1 MIYRLVFYLFCLCIP
16 SLVNANSNY
25 FAHERFEKFGIQDG
39 LSSSKVFD
47 IKQDKDGYIWC
58 ATDEGF
64 CRFDGISFKTY
75 SWSLGSSLDFTNQQT
90 LKIYCDE
97 NRIYVATNFGL
108 LMYDVETDTYKIFK
122 NNALQT
128 GRDLYSVRSIIKRKE
143 GGLWIGTYGDGVY
156 SFDPETGVFNRLYY
170 QASDDRVLSLY
181 ESSDGL
187 LYIGTHFG
195 GLDMV
200 HLRSRSVTNYSVQ
213 SRNFPDSQVETIF
226 QDSYGDTWVGT
237 WKGLLRFV
245 RGKNEPELIALDE
258 LKDAKVNCIEESS
271 SGQLWVGTE
280 YFLCSIKL
288 KQSGEQINKG
298 DTKFY
303 YESETETGLSY
314 KTIRSV
320 LSDKNDNLWIGTY
333 GGGVNFVNQHKQ
345 KFNYITSDILLPNSL
360 SYKHVSSFSEDKYGN
375 LWITTD
381 GGGINYWDIRNNT
394 FKEITSK
401 SRGYNLSDDATLCSL
416 IDSDNDL
423 WIGTYDCVLNRM
435 KDGTKQFI
443 HYTHQKDN
451 PHSLMHSD
459 LSCLYEDSRKNIW
472 VGQRAGLSYFDKNS
486 NSFHVI
492 EPLRWNHITALE
504 EYKGHLMIGTFG
516 GMYQYDYETGSV
528 DPLSSKLKN
537 VLVNSFVFDKQGTLW
552 IGTEGQ
558 GLWEYTVGSD
568 SLRIYGQADGLNS
581 AIVRELI
588 LVGDD
593 LWMGTNKDIVKMDT
607 ESKELDAYSASDGV
621 QPGSFLRNSGLIMK
635 SGVIALGGTEGM
647 NIFDPSVITKDTT
660 PVSVVLTDFLLFN
673 QPVAI
678 RSEHNP
684 KSPLIKNINSTD
696 RIELNYDESVFT
708 IEYLGINYSSPE
720 LIQYAY
726 FLKGVD
732 TEWNKVG
739 TMRSVTYRNLSP
751 GNYCFMVMAS
761 SPSGNFDEDN
771 VRTLYIIVKPPFWQT
786 WWAYVIYFG
795 LFLLMVYLCWNVAMM
810 KIRVRDRINYERLE
824 KQKQKELYQAKLQF
838 FTNASHELKNPLT
851 LILAPLEKLLLGE
864 TDSKK
869 RYLLSL
875 IKRNTMRV
883 IKNVNEVID
892 IRKIDYGQLKLKVK
906 EVDVVPLFKE
916 IADTLEGVVEDK
928 NINFVFNASADRLV
942 GWVSPKFMDKIVYNI
957 LSNAFKYVKD
967 YDEIVMNIFVER
979 TDIGNLLHIEIS
991 DTGIGIDKKDL
1002 KKIFDCFY
1010 QVELNDKNIVYPGSG
1025 IGLYLVKSLVELHK
1039 GHISVESELNV
1050 GSRFAIVIPF
1060 DKSSYTKEE
1069 IADTRKKDDSYA
1081 TFVKEALHE
1090 GTEKVTEM
1098 TEENAGDN
1106 TDESLTDGKADE
1118 KKETAKRYK
1127 ILIVDDE
1134 SEIRDFLA
1142 MELREEYEVFTA
1154 ADGKEGFE
1162 SALNSIPDLIISDI
1176 IMPNMDGIELC
1187 AKIKSDINT
1196 SHVPIILLTAKETH
1210 EDRLAGLEVGANS
1223 YIPKPFDIRH
1233 LRIRIQQLIK
1243 YREVVKEKFMK
1254 KVSLVSGEDS
1264 DAETAPSMSNDDILI
1279 QKIINYIHENISD
1292 PDIKGESIANHVGMS
1307 RMNLHRKLKALVGLS
1322 SGDFIRTVRLE
1333 NAKKELLHTSKSI
1346 TEITYDLGFSSPS
1359 YFYICFV
1366 KKFGMSPTEFRA
1378 QHEAPV
1384 QKTET

>member
-25 FAHERFEKFGIQDG
+25 FAHERFQKFGIQDG

-47 IKQDKDGYIWC
+47 INQDKDGYIWC

-64 CRFDGISFKTY
+64 CRFDGIAFKSY
-75 SWSLGSSLDFTNQQT
+75 RWSLGVSLDFTNQQA

-97 NRIYVATNFGL
+97 NRIYVGTNFGL
-108 LMYDVETDTYKIFK
+108 LMYDVETDTYKIFQ

-128 GRDLYSVRSIIKRKE
+128 GRDLYSVRTIIKRQE

-156 SFDPETGVFNRLYY
+156 SFDPETGIFNRLYY

-195 GLDMV
+195 GLDIV
-200 HLRSRSVTNYSVQ
+200 HLNSRSVTNYSVQ

-245 RGKNEPELIALDE
+245 KGKNEPELIALDE
-258 LKDAKVNCIEESS
+258 LKDAKVNCIEESR

-288 KQSGEQINKG
+288 KQSGEQINKA

-381 GGGINYWDIRNNT
+381 GGGVNYWDIWNNT

-401 SRGYNLSDDATLCSL
+401 TKGYNLSDDATLCSL

-443 HYTHQKDN
+443 HYAHQQDN
-451 PHSLMHSD
+451 PYSLMHSD

-472 VGQRAGLSYFDKNS
+472 VGQRAGLSYFDKKG

-504 EYKGHLMIGTFG
+504 EYKGHLIIGTFG

-528 DPLSSKLKN
+528 NPLSSKLKN
-537 VLVNSFVFDKQGTLW
+537 VLVNSFVFDKRGTLW
-552 IGTEGQ
+552 MGTEGQ
-558 GLWEYTVGSD
+558 GLWEYTVNSD
-568 SLRIYGQADGLNS
+568 SLTIYGQADGLNS
-581 AIVRELI
+581 SIVRELI

-593 LWMGTNKDIVKMDT
+593 LWMGTNKDIVKMSI
-607 ESKELDAYSASDGV
+607 ESKEIDAYSASDGV
-621 QPGSFLRNSGLIMK
+621 QPGSFLRNSGLIIK
-635 SGVIALGGTEGM
+635 SGMIALGGAEGM

-660 PVSVVLTDFLLFN
+660 SVSVVLTDFLLFN

-678 RSEHNP
+678 RSEQNP

-708 IEYLGINYSSPE
+708 IEYLGINYSSPKR
-720 LIQYAY
+720 IQYAY

-739 TMRSVTYRNLSP
+739 TMRSVTYRNLKP

-771 VRTLYIIVKPPFWQT
+771 VRTLYILVKPPFWQT
-786 WWAYVIYFG
+786 WWAYVIYFA
-795 LFLLMVYLCWNVAMM
+795 LFLLVVYLCWNIAMM

-906 EVDVVPLFKE
+906 EMDVVPLFKE
-916 IADTLEGVVEDK
+916 IADTFEGVVEDK
-928 NINFVFNASADRLV
+928 SINFVFNSSADRLV

-957 LSNAFKYVKD
+957 LSNAFKYVKN

-1060 DKSSYTKEE
+1060 DKSGYTKEE
-1069 IADTRKKDDSYA
+1069 ITDARRKDDSYA

-1090 GTEKVTEM
+1090 STETAEEK
-1098 TEENAGDN
+1098 TEENAADN
-1106 TDESLTDGKADE
+1106 TDQSLANGKTGE
-1118 KKETAKRYK
+1118 RKETAKRYK

-1142 MELREEYEVFTA
+1142 MELNEEYEVYTA

-1196 SHVPIILLTAKETH
+1196 SHIPIILLTAKETH

-1254 KVSLVSGEDS
+1254 KVSLVSGEDP
-1264 DAETAPSMSNDDILI
+1264 DAEVTPAVSNDDLLI

-1333 NAKKELLHTSKSI
+1333 NAKKELLNTSKTI

-1366 KKFGMSPTEFRA
+1366 KKFGMSPTEFRS
-1378 QHEAPV
+1378 QHEDSA
-1384 QKTET
+1384 QKSET